1 MLPIITA
8 EQMRKIDR
16 LTAEEYAVPSLLL
29 MESAAN
35 SCFRAIAA
43 RFPDDLPDKKIRI
56 LCGPGNNGGDGA
68 ALARVLAN
76 VGVHTDVV
84 LFGKIEST
92 KGDAR
97 ANFEIVRSLG
107 SFAAGSTDRPGPLSF
122 LECDTISAWE
132 EIARPRRT
140 YDCIVDALFG
150 TGLTRPLEGLFL
162 QVVQH
167 LSLITRAR
175 DRSSG
180 KRPLIVS
187 IDIPSGLNADLATP
201 IGEAVEADLTIT
213 LTAPKPANVLPPA
226 SHLCGELEIAH
237 IGSPAALIEAA
248 NPQLFLTGAD
258 DVRRWLKQTRYTAES
273 YKNTHGHV
281 LLIAGSRG
289 YTGAAVLS
297 GNAAIKSGAGLVTIA
312 TPASAQ
318 SSVVAQV
325 MPEVMTTALAETDR
339 GAVSDSA
346 IDHVMKLSEKA
357 TVVAIGPGLS
367 AEDERTRTFVRQI
380 VERRTTPVVIDA
392 DGLNCLAP
400 WSSELRGSSEAPII
414 LTPHPGEMLRLIGKT
429 DKDSLSNR
437 VAAVRGFA
445 REHNVILVLKGSRT
459 LIGSPDGRVF
469 VNSTGNAGLGTAGA
483 GDTLTGIIAGF
494 QAQARGTLGVDAD
507 ELETTIAA
515 VYIGGLAGDIA
526 AKQIGMRTMVA
537 SDIRDHLS
545 SAVLSLDSEGEVP
558 HNQFGKL
565 YD

>member
-1 MLPIITA
+1 MLPVITA
-8 EQMRKIDR
+8 EEMRRIDR
-16 LTAEEYAVPSLLL
+16 LTAETYAVPSLLL

-35 SCFRAIAA
+35 WCFRAIAG
-43 RFPDDLPDKKIRI
+43 RFPDDLTDKKIRI

-76 VGVHTDVV
+76 AGVQTDVV
-84 LFGKIEST
+84 LFGKIEQT

-107 SFAAGSTDRPGPLSF
+107 SFGAGSTDRPAPLSF
-122 LECDTISAWE
+122 LECDTISGWE

-180 KRPLIVS
+180 KRPVIVS

-226 SHLCGELEIAH
+226 SHLCGELEVAH

-258 DVRRWLKQTRYTAES
+258 DARRWLKQTRYTAES

-281 LLIAGSRG
+281 LVIAGSRG

-367 AEDERTRTFVRQI
+367 AQDERTRTFVRQI

-400 WSSELRGSSEAPII
+400 WPSALRGSSEAPII
-414 LTPHPGEMLRLIGKT
+414 LTPHPGEMLRLIGKS
-429 DKDSLSNR
+429 DKDSLSDR
-437 VAAVRGFA
+437 VAVVRSFA

-459 LIGSPDGRVF
+459 LIGSPDGRVL
-469 VNSTGNAGLGTAGA
+469 VNPTGNAGLGTAGA

-526 AKQIGMRTMVA
+526 ARQLGMRTMVA

-545 SAVLSLDSEGEVP
+545 PAVLSLDSEGELP
-558 HNQFGKL
+558 RNQFGKL
-565 YD
+565 HD